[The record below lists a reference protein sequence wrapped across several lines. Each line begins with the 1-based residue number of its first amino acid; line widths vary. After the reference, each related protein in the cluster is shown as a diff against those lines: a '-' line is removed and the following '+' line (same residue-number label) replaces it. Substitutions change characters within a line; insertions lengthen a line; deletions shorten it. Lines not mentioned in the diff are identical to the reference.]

1 MDLSHPAPIHRN
13 MELPTLYTL
22 TGLGCTRYWKI
33 SVLTEADQVYTCRE
47 YGKYKGKPIINKKL
61 VEAAKSQATVY
72 EQAVF
77 EAEKEWREKK
87 EKKGYVTNLEVLTNT
102 SSQLSNGSSP
112 QATSTSVQTGGKMKL
127 SFKNLGGGTLGSPIP
142 PSSSFPKKIQ
152 IAFKSGVT
160 DQRKGGMGGICPP
173 TTFKFLPM
181 LANKFTERKGYVKY
195 PCLVQH
201 KLDGVRYTAHKVSPT
216 NVVLKTRNDAECP
229 FFNEI
234 KSALLQLN
242 MDPNIL
248 LDGEF
253 YSKKVPFRILNGY
266 CNRKKLD
273 GKTGYNSIPKENLE
287 SIHYYIFDC
296 YFVKEPNKSFDE
308 RHAYITQLLSTNTSE
323 YLHLV
328 PVTVVNQESE
338 ILPLHD
344 QFVAEGYEGIMI
356 RNAKSAYKLKDRS
369 NDLLKYKN
377 FLDAEFIIVGAEAPT
392 TGKEEGCIIWILKVP
407 NSEETFTCRPSD
419 SYNDRQAEYQM
430 YLEDPKQYI
439 GQKYCVRYQ
448 ELYDNGTPRFGVGR
462 GIRYDV

>member
-1 MDLSHPAPIHRN
+1 

-22 TGLGCTRYWKI
+22 TGLGYTRYWKI
-33 SVLTEADQVYTCRE
+33 SVLTEADKVYTCRE

-61 VEAAKSQATVY
+61 VETAKSRSTVY
-72 EQAVF
+72 EQAIF
-77 EAEKEWREKK
+77 EAEKEWKEKK
-87 EKKGYVTNLEVLTNT
+87 DKKGYVTDLNILTNS
-102 SSQLSNGSSP
+102 SSQLSNGYSFQLSP
-112 QATSTSVQTGGKMKL
+112 TPITNEGKMKL
-127 SFKNLGGGTLGSPIP
+127 LGELRSPIP
-142 PSSSFPKKIQ
+142 PSSSGEICPPKIQ
-152 IAFKSGVT
+152 IAFKSGMTPHVT
-160 DQRKGGMGGICPP
+160 EIRKGGMGGICPPSCPPSCPP

-181 LANKFTERKGYVKY
+181 LANKFSERKGYVQY

-201 KLDGVRYTAHKVSPT
+201 KLDGVRYTAHKVAPT
-216 NVVLKTRNDAECP
+216 IVVLKTRSDADCP

-234 KSALLQLN
+234 KSALLQLK

-253 YSKKVPFRILNGY
+253 YSKKVPFHTLNGY

-273 GKTGYNSIPKENLE
+273 GKTGYNTIPKENLE

-296 YFVKEPNKSFDE
+296 YFVKEPNKPFDE

-344 QFVAEGYEGIMI
+344 QFVTEGYEGIMI

-407 NSEETFTCRPSD
+407 DSQETFTCRPSD

-439 GQKYCVRYQ
+439 GKKYCVRYQ
-448 ELYDNGTPRFGVGR
+448 ELYDNGTPRFGVGQ